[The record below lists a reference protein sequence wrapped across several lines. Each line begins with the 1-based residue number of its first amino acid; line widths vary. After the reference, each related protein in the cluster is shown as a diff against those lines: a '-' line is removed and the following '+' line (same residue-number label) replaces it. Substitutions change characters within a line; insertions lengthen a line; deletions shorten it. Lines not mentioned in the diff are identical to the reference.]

1 MREIVNLTV
10 YVLRGGIPWRM
21 LPPCFAPWQTVYGWF
36 AAWRDAG
43 VPQSINHHL
52 VMLDR
57 ELAGRE
63 ASPGAAVIDSQ
74 SVNTTE
80 AGGPRGYGA
89 GRKVLGRKRHAMVDT
104 NGRTLV
110 LQVHPASVQDCDGAV
125 PCCVPRAAVSL
136 LWNSLSP
143 TTPMPATGWRALP
156 ASPSRSFASLPVRS
170 ASPCIRAA
178 GSSSDASPG
187 SAATAGAGWNGL
199 RHPSHHLVRRDRRG
213 THLLGAALLAVAEAK
228 SSPV

>member
-1 MREIVNLTV
+1 MRGGLCFGSDATDAEWAVLEPLLPASAAVGRPARWPMREIVNLTV

-21 LPPCFAPWQTVYGWF
+21 LPPCFAPRQTVYGWF

-110 LQVHPASVQDCDGAV
+110 LQVHLASVQDCDGAV
-125 PCCVPRAAVSL
+125 PCCVPRTAASP

-143 TTPMPATGWRALP
+143 T
-156 ASPSRSFASLPVRS
+156 ASLSRPR
-170 ASPCIRAA
+170 
-178 GSSSDASPG
+178 
-187 SAATAGAGWNGL
+187 
-199 RHPSHHLVRRDRRG
+199 
-213 THLLGAALLAVAEAK
+213 
-228 SSPV
+228 

>member
-1 MREIVNLTV
+1 MATAKRDSNRLSRPSWMNTFVRTATTRAQHMRGGLCFGSDATDAEWAVLEPLLPAPAAVGRPARWPMREIVNLTV

-21 LPPCFAPWQTVYGWF
+21 LPPCFAPRQTVYGWF
-36 AAWRDAG
+36 AAWRD
-43 VPQSINHHL
+43 
-52 VMLDR
+52 
-57 ELAGRE
+57 
-63 ASPGAAVIDSQ
+63 
-74 SVNTTE
+74 
-80 AGGPRGYGA
+80 
-89 GRKVLGRKRHAMVDT
+89 
-104 NGRTLV
+104 
-110 LQVHPASVQDCDGAV
+110 GAV
-125 PCCVPRAAVSL
+125 PCCVPRAAASL

-143 TTPMPATGWRALP
+143 TTPVPATGWRALP